1 MFLLLTLS
9 VSLPGVLLAL
19 AAASV
24 LLFGTFSYP
33 TPATYTG
40 SKSQSSQG
48 TLIYVNATATSPPT
62 WVEIGE
68 PKGAQFSD
76 KNEFDDATNLQS
88 TAKEFVATLAD
99 PGKLNVDLN
108 RVSTDAGQAAVL
120 ASYHATPAP
129 TKLQYLV
136 VFPINTAAGQTSYP
150 DARMFS
156 AYVESM
162 SPDIKTNKIIGDKF
176 TLQIS
181 GPITEI
187 EGS

>member
-1 MFLLLTLS
+1 MPFT
-9 VSLPGVLLAL
+9 
-19 AAASV
+19 
-24 LLFGTFSYP
+24 YP
-33 TPATYTG
+33 TPSAYTG
-40 SKSQSSQG
+40 SKAQTGQG
-48 TLIYVNATATSPPT
+48 TLIYINPTNASPPV

-88 TAKEFVATLAD
+88 TAKEFVATLPD
-99 PGKLNVDLN
+99 PGKLVVDLN
-108 RVSTDAGQAAVL
+108 RVSTDTGQAAV
-120 ASYHATPAP
+120 ATSYHAVPP

-136 VFPINTAAGQTSYP
+136 VFPIDTAAGQTTYP
-150 DARMFS
+150 DARQFY
-156 AYVESM
+156 AYVESI
-162 SPDIKTNKIIGDKF
+162 SPEVKVNKIITSKF